1 MQKKHI
7 PCREVGKNARGDL
20 IDMYLSLCYNKI
32 VEKTLSQLTEKD
44 CRRQCLA
51 GNRNGT
57 KANPA
62 VRLGMSYS
70 EE

>member
-1 MQKKHI
+1 MKM
-7 PCREVGKNARGDL
+7 A
-20 IDMYLSLCYNKI
+20 LCYNKTI
-32 VEKTLSQLTEKD
+32 EKTLSRLTEKA

-57 KANPA
+57 RANPA

-70 EE
+70 GE